1 MIVVLASRHDE
12 VAADLVARWPAAA
25 LCSAEDLIQRGWA
38 WPATAKGSA
47 ATWVIGGKIV
57 PDEHVTGVFV
67 RRSTVYAEEL
77 TRTHPDDRAYL
88 AAETHAF
95 LAYVLSSTAARVVN
109 PVDEGGAYG
118 EAALRPERWMQAA
131 VEAGVALAPLRVRS
145 SGRQHAPV
153 RATSF
158 EVVGEQVLGNY
169 SLATGRGR
177 IGGLPT
183 SGLVLGAC
191 FLRQERPSLGNHH
204 HDRAVAAGC
213 RRTCKDP
220 HVQNSGMILVWGDDR
235 R

>member
-25 LCSAEDLIQRGWA
+25 LCSAEDLTQRGWV
-38 WPATAKGSA
+38 WPAAAKGNA
-47 ATWVIGGKIV
+47 ATWVIGGEIV

-95 LAYVLSSTAARVVN
+95 LAYVLSATAARVVN
-109 PVDEGGAYG
+109 PVDDGGTYG

-131 VEAGVALAPLRVRS
+131 VEAGVAVAPLRVRS

-153 RATSF
+153 RATSL
-158 EVVGEQVLGNY
+158 EVVGEQVLGN
-169 SLATGRGR
+169 SSPILAASA
-177 IGGLPT
+177 LE
-183 SGLVLGAC
+183 V
-191 FLRQERPSLGNHH
+191 
-204 HDRAVAAGC
+204 C
-213 RRTCKDP
+213 RRLGLCWALTSFDKSGRLSAITTTTAPSPPAADALARILTCKTAA
-220 HVQNSGMILVWGDDR
+220 
-235 R
+235 